1 LRHEVARRCRA
12 IILDNAERW
21 LSETLGYSFSDVAL
35 LRQALTHRSAPGRS
49 NERLEFLGDAV
60 LDIVVSEALFHSLPD
75 APEGDLSRLRA
86 SLVRD
91 TSLADIAAGLGLG
104 EHLIL
109 GSGERK
115 TGGHRRQSILA
126 DGLEALFG
134 AVYLDSDFETAADL
148 IRRVL
153 GEKLEDLPHADEL
166 RDPKTR
172 LQEWLQA
179 RGATP
184 PDYELVNVTGK
195 AHQQRFEVRCLVPE
209 QDPTTGEGHSRRSAE
224 QQSARR
230 MLERLTEDDRHG

>member
-1 LRHEVARRCRA
+1 MVRPCRA

-21 LSETLGYSFSDVAL
+21 LSETLGYSFSDARL
-35 LRQALTHRSAPGRS
+35 LRRALTHRSAPGDS
-49 NERLEFLGDAV
+49 NERLEFLGDAI
-60 LDIVVSEALFHSLPD
+60 LDIVISEALFHTLPD

-91 TSLADIAAGLGLG
+91 TSLAEIAAGLGIG

-126 DGLEALFG
+126 DALEALFG
-134 AVYLDSDFETAADL
+134 AVYLDSDFDTAAEL
-148 IRRVL
+148 IHRIFGDKL
-153 GEKLEDLPHADEL
+153 GDLPHADEL

-179 RGATP
+179 RGAEP

-195 AHQQRFEVRCLVPE
+195 AHQQRFEVRCHVPE
-209 QDPTTGEGHSRRSAE
+209 QDPATGEGRSRRDAE

-230 MLERLTEDDRHG
+230 MLARLTAGQADD

>member
-1 LRHEVARRCRA
+1 M
-12 IILDNAERW
+12 DNAERW
-21 LSETLGYSFSDVAL
+21 LSKTLDYSFSDVGL
-35 LRQALTHRSAPGRS
+35 LQQALTHRSAPGRS

-60 LDIVVSEALFHSLPD
+60 LDIVVSEALFQSLPD

-91 TSLADIAAGLGLG
+91 TSLAGIAAELGIG

-126 DGLEALFG
+126 DALEALFG

-148 IRRVL
+148 IHRVFAD
-153 GEKLEDLPHADEL
+153 KLEDLPHADEL

-179 RGATP
+179 RGAAP

-195 AHQQRFEVRCLVPE
+195 AHQQRFEVRCLVPDQE
-209 QDPTTGEGHSRRSAE
+209 PATGEGRSRRDAE

-230 MLERLTEDDRHG
+230 MLEQLMAGETHG

>member
-1 LRHEVARRCRA
+1 M
-12 IILDNAERW
+12 DNAERW
-21 LSETLGYSFSDVAL
+21 LSETLGYSFRDGRL

-91 TSLADIAAGLGLG
+91 TSLAGIAADLGVG
-104 EHLIL
+104 DHLVL

-126 DGLEALFG
+126 DALEALFG
-134 AVYLDSDFETAADL
+134 AVYLDSGFDSAADL
-148 IRRVL
+148 IRRVFA
-153 GEKLEDLPHADEL
+153 EKLDELPHADEL

-179 RGATP
+179 RGAAP
-184 PDYELVNVTGK
+184 PDYELVNVSGK
-195 AHQQRFEVRCLVPE
+195 AHQQRFEVRCLVPDQE
-209 QDPTTGEGHSRRSAE
+209 PAPGEGRSRRSAE
-224 QQSARR
+224 QQAARR
-230 MLERLTEDDRHG
+230 MLARLTEGEQRD

>member
-1 LRHEVARRCRA
+1 
-12 IILDNAERW
+12 LDSAERW
-21 LSETLGYSFSDVAL
+21 LDKTLGYRFKDVRL
-35 LRQALTHRSAPGRS
+35 LQQALTHRSAPGSS

-60 LDIVVSEALFHSLPD
+60 LDIVVSEELYHSLPG

-86 SLVRD
+86 ALVRD
-91 TSLADIAAGLGLG
+91 TSLAGIAADLGIG
-104 EHLIL
+104 EQLIL

-126 DGLEALFG
+126 DALEALFG

-148 IRRVL
+148 IRRVF
-153 GEKLEDLPHADEL
+153 GDKLDDLPHADDL

-184 PDYELVNVTGK
+184 PEYDLVTVTGK
-195 AHQQRFEVRCLVPE
+195 AHQQHFEVSCTVPGHE
-209 QDPTTGEGHSRRSAE
+209 PAPGEGRSRRAAE
-224 QQSARR
+224 QKAARR
-230 MLERLTEDDRHG
+230 MLAMLTAEKGDD

>member
-1 LRHEVARRCRA
+1 M
-12 IILDNAERW
+12 DNAERW
-21 LSETLGYSFSDVAL
+21 LSETLGYSFSDTHL
-35 LRQALTHRSAPGRS
+35 LRQALTHRSAPGDS

-60 LDIVVSEALFHSLPD
+60 LDIVISEALFHTLPD

-91 TSLADIAAGLGLG
+91 TSLAEIAAGLGIG

-126 DGLEALFG
+126 DVLEALFG
-134 AVYLDSDFETAADL
+134 AVYLDSDFDTAAQL
-148 IRRVL
+148 IHRIFGDKL
-153 GEKLEDLPHADEL
+153 GDLPHADEL

-179 RGATP
+179 RGAAP
-184 PDYELVNVTGK
+184 PDYELVNVSGK
-195 AHQQRFEVRCLVPE
+195 AHQQRFEVLCHVPDQE
-209 QDPTTGEGHSRRSAE
+209 PAPGDGRSRRSAE

-230 MLERLTEDDRHG
+230 MLARLTADQSDG

>member
-1 LRHEVARRCRA
+1 
-12 IILDNAERW
+12 LDDATRW
-21 LSETLGYSFSDVAL
+21 LTKTLGYSFSDVRL
-35 LRQALTHRSAPGRS
+35 LQQALTHRSAPGNS

-60 LDIVVSEALFHSLPD
+60 LDIVVSEELFHSLPD

-91 TSLADIAAGLGLG
+91 TTLAGIAADLGIG

-126 DGLEALFG
+126 DALEALFG
-134 AVYLDSDFETAADL
+134 AVYLDSGFDTAADL
-148 IRRVL
+148 IRRVFA
-153 GEKLEDLPHADEL
+153 EKLADLPHADEL

-184 PDYELVNVTGK
+184 PDYELVNVSGK
-195 AHQQRFEVRCLVPE
+195 AHQQRFEVRCLVPDQE
-209 QDPTTGEGHSRRSAE
+209 PATGEGRSRRSAE
-224 QQSARR
+224 QQAARH
-230 MLERLTEDDRHG
+230 MLARLAESEERG